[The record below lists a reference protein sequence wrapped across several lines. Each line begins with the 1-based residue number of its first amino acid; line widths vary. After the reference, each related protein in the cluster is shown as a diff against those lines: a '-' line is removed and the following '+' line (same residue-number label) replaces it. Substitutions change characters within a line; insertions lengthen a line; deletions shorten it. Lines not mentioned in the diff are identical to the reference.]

1 MDLINIPTFII
12 QTINIAIVIGVLSV
26 FFFRPY
32 LKYLDEEAKSRKSLE
47 EKLQKSAHIVTEAH
61 AQAENIVDQAK
72 VDARLTA
79 SEIVEN
85 ARKEGAEIVAKAHSD
100 ADVARSKGFADV
112 AHERKV
118 MADELRTKV
127 IDIALKLNAKI
138 FGENT
143 KEHAEFLKT
152 QTKDISL

>member
-1 MDLINIPTFII
+1 MDLINISTFII

-32 LKYLDEEAKSRKSLE
+32 LRYLDEESKNRKDLE
-47 EKLQKSAHIVTEAH
+47 EKLEKAGHIVSEAH
-61 AQAENIVDQAK
+61 SQAENIVDQAK
-72 VDARLTA
+72 VDARITA
-79 SEIVEN
+79 TEIVEN
-85 ARKEGAEIVAKAHSD
+85 ARKEGGEIVAKAHAD

-112 AHERKV
+112 ALERKV
-118 MADELRTKV
+118 MAEELRGKI

-143 KEHAEFLKT
+143 KEHADFLKA

>member
-1 MDLINIPTFII
+1 MDLINISTFVI
-12 QTINIAIVIGVLSV
+12 QTINIAIVIGVLTV

-32 LKYLDEEAKSRKSLE
+32 LKQLDEEAKKRKELD
-47 EKLQKSAHIVTEAH
+47 EKLQKSEFIVTEAH
-61 AQAENIVDQAK
+61 AQAENILDQAK
-72 VDARLTA
+72 VDARITA

-85 ARKEGAEIVAKAHSD
+85 ARKEGGEILTKAHTD
-100 ADVARSKGFADV
+100 ADAARSKGFADV

-118 MADELRTKV
+118 MADELRTKIV
-127 IDIALKLNAKI
+127 DIALKLNAKI

-143 KEHAEFLKT
+143 KDHTEFLKA